1 MCIKSLQNCAVLEGR
16 VYPMYPHAPRGIK
29 ASCTSCR
36 HTVKTCSINGRVDQH
51 SGSLLR
57 QAMRGVT
64 GHKGASILKVFTNQ
78 RKKNTL
84 RYVHYLCNHQRLH
97 FCKYREMKI
106 QTLEWLHLA
115 GCVQARRLLVKRRQI
130 WEGIQPQIMTLKRYR
145 QQYSETS
152 RNIPWRSKEGQVQ
165 SDHRVSPG
173 VGTEGLEAATQST
186 ASAAPGQSVRKVPGK
201 PFSAPVRRDG
211 REKAGAAAD
220 SADGTCRAR
229 LGQPAKSPCRPRA
242 AAALRARPAAST
254 SPSQSKTDPFAHP
267 ISRSPSH
274 THTQL

>member
-130 WEGIQPQIMTLKRYR
+130 WEGIQPQIMNAIKILKNKNNLALEYRSTLITI
-145 QQYSETS
+145 E
-152 RNIPWRSKEGQVQ
+152 
-165 SDHRVSPG
+165 
-173 VGTEGLEAATQST
+173 
-186 ASAAPGQSVRKVPGK
+186 
-201 PFSAPVRRDG
+201 
-211 REKAGAAAD
+211 
-220 SADGTCRAR
+220 
-229 LGQPAKSPCRPRA
+229 
-242 AAALRARPAAST
+242 
-254 SPSQSKTDPFAHP
+254 
-267 ISRSPSH
+267 
-274 THTQL
+274 